1 MRHAER
7 LWNTSSMTSRLGI
20 TLLRAW
26 NKPGLLARLGAHGQR
41 NTKSE
46 HLCGVAGVGIPAG
59 TGCCCVVLAT
69 MLWHQRT
76 LATERSPAI
85 FSCANNSL
93 IGVAIRQGGC
103 PFLFPPVH
111 RLTSIQPVLQCRA
124 MRSSEMYFVLL
135 VLAAVVGGISL
146 DLLRILHRSLLTYFL
161 YRCSRVGW
169 RVCGAD
175 NGGPG
180 RIRESPAFR

>member
-1 MRHAER
+1 
-7 LWNTSSMTSRLGI
+7 
-20 TLLRAW
+20 
-26 NKPGLLARLGAHGQR
+26 
-41 NTKSE
+41 
-46 HLCGVAGVGIPAG
+46 
-59 TGCCCVVLAT
+59 

-146 DLLRILHRSLLTYFL
+146 DLLRILHRSLLTYFIVVPVW
-161 YRCSRVGW
+161 VGVFAVLTMVG
-169 RVCGAD
+169 RAAFGNRPHSVNRIPQEKAD
-175 NGGPG
+175 AP
-180 RIRESPAFR
+180 